1 MYTQLSPSAAQTL
14 KSLDRI
20 SESLEEVPR
29 SIAEELLSLGLA
41 YQSRTSCVIKMTAAG
56 RLWLNQN
63 AK

>member
-1 MYTQLSPSAAQTL
+1 MYIQLSPSAAQTL

-20 SESLEEVPR
+20 SDSLEEIPR

-41 YQSRTSCVIKMTAAG
+41 YQSRTCCAINMTAAG
-56 RLWLNQN
+56 RLWLNQH

>member
-20 SESLEEVPR
+20 SDSLEEVPR

-41 YQSRTSCVIKMTAAG
+41 YQSRTPVSS
-56 RLWLNQN
+56 R
-63 AK
+63 